1 MAGTRRQLTIKDRA
15 EISAGLKAGW
25 SPARIARDLGRDRS
39 VITREIA
46 RNSTKTCGYR
56 VVSAD
61 VRAQRRRARPQPRKV
76 AADPLLGQRVLADL
90 RQSRTPRQIA
100 GRLKLEAEDATV
112 EVMKGSLP
120 AGGLLASHEAI
131 YQFIYAMPRA
141 ELVRHGVFLR
151 SKRTQRKP
159 RSSSRRGAPIVGM
172 RPITARENEHP
183 GSAERRVPGHWEG
196 DLIIGKN
203 GASAAATMVERMS
216 RYTVIVALHHGKS
229 SDDLAEVLIEHV
241 NALPEMMRASL
252 TWDQGS
258 EMARHAALTVATD
271 LPVYFADPHSPW
283 QRPSNEN
290 TNGLIREYIPKG
302 ENIPAHQPYLNSI
315 AEELNE
321 RPRAV
326 LGYLTPRESF
336 ERLLLGQPHVATTP

>member
-39 VITREIA
+39 VITREVA

-56 VVSAD
+56 GVSAD
-61 VRAQRRRARPQPRKV
+61 VKAEKRRARPQVRKV
-76 AADPLLGQRVLADL
+76 AADPLLCQRVLADL

-100 GRLKLEAEDATV
+100 GRLKLEAQDSTV

-131 YQFIYAMPRA
+131 YQFIYAMPRP
-141 ELVRHGVFLR
+141 ELVRHGIFLR
-151 SKRTQRKP
+151 SKRTGRKP
-159 RSSSRRGAPIVGM
+159 RSSTRRGAPIVGM
-172 RPITARENEHP
+172 RPIADREVAHP
-183 GSAERRVPGHWEG
+183 GVHERRVPGHWEG
-196 DLIIGKN
+196 DLIVGQN
-203 GASAAATMVERMS
+203 GASAAATLVERMS
-216 RYTVIVALHHGKS
+216 RYTVILALSAGKS
-229 SDDLAEVLIEHV
+229 SEALAEVLIESA
-241 NALPEMMRASL
+241 NALPAMMRASL

-258 EMARHAALTVATD
+258 EMARHAALTLATD

-302 ENIPAHQPYLNSI
+302 ETIPAHQPYLNSI

-336 ERLLLGQPHVATTP
+336 ERLLLGLPHVASTP

>member
-1 MAGTRRQLTIKDRA
+1 M
-15 EISAGLKAGW
+15 
-25 SPARIARDLGRDRS
+25 
-39 VITREIA
+39 
-46 RNSTKTCGYR
+46 
-56 VVSAD
+56 
-61 VRAQRRRARPQPRKV
+61 
-76 AADPLLGQRVLADL
+76 LADL

-100 GRLKLEAEDATV
+100 GRLKLEAQDSTV

-131 YQFIYAMPRA
+131 YQFIYAMPRP
-141 ELVRHGVFLR
+141 ELVRHGIFLR
-151 SKRTQRKP
+151 SKRTGRKP
-159 RSSSRRGAPIVGM
+159 RSSTRRGAPIVGM
-172 RPITARENEHP
+172 RPIADREVAHP
-183 GSAERRVPGHWEG
+183 GVHERRVPGHWEG
-196 DLIIGKN
+196 DLIVGQN
-203 GASAAATMVERMS
+203 GASAAATLVERMS
-216 RYTVIVALHHGKS
+216 RYTVILALSAGKS
-229 SDDLAEVLIEHV
+229 SEALAEVLIESA
-241 NALPEMMRASL
+241 NALPAMMRASL

-258 EMARHAALTVATD
+258 EMARHAALTLATD

-302 ENIPAHQPYLNSI
+302 ETIPAHQPYLNSI

-336 ERLLLGQPHVATTP
+336 ERLLLGLPHVASTP

>member
-1 MAGTRRQLTIKDRA
+1 MTIKDRA

-39 VITREIA
+39 VITREVA

-56 VVSAD
+56 GVSAD
-61 VRAQRRRARPQPRKV
+61 VKAEKRRARPQVRKV
-76 AADPLLGQRVLADL
+76 AADPLLCQRVLADL

-100 GRLKLEAEDATV
+100 GRLKLEAQDSTV

-131 YQFIYAMPRA
+131 YQFIYAMPRP
-141 ELVRHGVFLR
+141 ELVRHGIFLR
-151 SKRTQRKP
+151 SKRTGRKP
-159 RSSSRRGAPIVGM
+159 RSSTRRGAPIVGM
-172 RPITARENEHP
+172 RPIADREVAHP
-183 GSAERRVPGHWEG
+183 GVHERRVPGHWEG
-196 DLIIGKN
+196 DLIVGKN
-203 GASAAATMVERMS
+203 GASAAATLVERMS
-216 RYTVIVALHHGKS
+216 RYTVILALSAGKS
-229 SDDLAEVLIEHV
+229 SEALAEVLIESA
-241 NALPEMMRASL
+241 NALPAMMRASL

-258 EMARHAALTVATD
+258 EMARHAALTLATD

-302 ENIPAHQPYLNSI
+302 ETIPAHQPYLNSI

-336 ERLLLGQPHVATTP
+336 ERLLLGLPHVASTP